1 MQNNIKKSLL
11 LSLAVF
17 FMMAFSFPA
26 TEDFYAQSVT
36 PSTFEQCSIE
46 NITFKAG
53 EEVVYK
59 LYYNW
64 GFMWVAAG
72 EATFRVKDS
81 GNQFH
86 LVVDGR
92 TYKSY
97 DWAFKVRDRIE
108 SYVDKSSLLPT
119 KSIRNIHEG
128 KYKLYENVSFNQN
141 TNSANYVRGKTK
153 DKTWTENHEVS
164 SCIHDILSAMYFA
177 RNINLDELQ
186 VNQSFPVQ
194 IFLDRKEYPITVKN
208 KGKVAKKKVKGMGN
222 YKTVELSMRLIAGEV
237 FKEGDEMKIW
247 VSDDE
252 NRLPLMIESPIA
264 VGSVKVVLKSYKG
277 LKYPFTAKIEN

>member
-1 MQNNIKKSLL
+1 MKNKIKKPLV
-11 LSLAVF
+11 LSAAIF

-26 TEDFYAQSVT
+26 AENSCAQS
-36 PSTFEQCSIE
+36 PAPDISEQCSIE
-46 NITFKAG
+46 NTTFKAG

-81 GNQFH
+81 GNQYH
-86 LVVDGR
+86 LVVDGK
-92 TYKSY
+92 TYQSY

-108 SYVDKSSLLPT
+108 SYVDKTSLLPS
-119 KSIRNIHEG
+119 KSIRDISEG
-128 KYKLYENVSFNQN
+128 KYKLYEKVSFNQDGK
-141 TNSANYVRGKTK
+141 SAHYVRGKTS

-164 SCIHDILSAMYFA
+164 SCIHDILSAMYYA
-177 RNINLDELQ
+177 RNMKYDELG
-186 VNQSFPVQ
+186 VNDAFPVQ
-194 IFLDRKEYPITVKN
+194 IFLDREEYPIRVKN
-208 KGKVAKKKVKGMGN
+208 RGKVAKKRVKGMGK
-222 YKTVELSMRLIAGEV
+222 YKAVELSLALIAGEV

-247 VSDDE
+247 VSDDK
-252 NRLPLMIESPIA
+252 NRLPLMIETPVA

-277 LKYPFTAKIEN
+277 LKYPFTAKVD